1 MTISQQEIIK
11 RLDNFRQASH
21 ENHLPVT
28 PQKLEIFRIIAS
40 SALHPQAQEIHE
52 LVKKKFENIS
62 LATVYKNL
70 IGFKELGLI
79 AELPLCGIPNRYD
92 AKLETHC
99 HVVDTKNGKVYDLG
113 ENCNLNL
120 PQIIMGKT
128 IKKTD
133 IVYYV

>member
-1 MTISQQEIIK
+1 MTISQQEITRRI
-11 RLDNFRQASH
+11 DYFRQAVH
-21 ENHLPVT
+21 DKGLPLT

-40 SALHPQAQEIHE
+40 SCKHPHVQEIHE
-52 LVKKKFENIS
+52 QVKLKFENIS

-79 AELPLCGIPNRYD
+79 AEIPLSGIPNRYD

-99 HVVDTKNGKVYDLG
+99 HVVDTKDGKIYDL
-113 ENCNLNL
+113 EKTSDLKL
-120 PQIIMGKT
+120 PKILMGQK

-133 IVYYV
+133 IIYYL